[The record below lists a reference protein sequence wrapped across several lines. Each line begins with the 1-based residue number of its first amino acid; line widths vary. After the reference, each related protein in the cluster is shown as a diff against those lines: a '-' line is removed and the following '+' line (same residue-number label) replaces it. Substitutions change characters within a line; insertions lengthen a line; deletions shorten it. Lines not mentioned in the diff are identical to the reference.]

1 MMTIYVKKIH
11 LNKES
16 QKYIIL
22 AAKNTNGPGHH
33 LIELSDTLEI
43 SQFRLIHHKVK
54 LITLEDTGMSA
65 KIEKTK
71 KDGKLHYNLLKVY
84 K

>member
-1 MMTIYVKKIH
+1 MAAYVKKIH
-11 LNKES
+11 IDKETR
-16 QKYIIL
+16 KHIIL
-22 AAKNTNGPGHH
+22 ASKNTNGPGHH
-33 LIELSDTLEI
+33 LIELTDTLEI
-43 SQFRLIHHKVK
+43 SQFKLVHKKIK
-54 LITLEDTGMSA
+54 LVSLEHTGMSA

>member
-1 MMTIYVKKIH
+1 MTTYLKKIFID
-11 LNKES
+11 KES
-16 QKYIIL
+16 KKHIIL
-22 AAKNTNGPGHH
+22 AAKNTNGTGHH
-33 LIELSDTLEI
+33 LVELTNTLEI
-43 SQFRLIHHKVK
+43 LQFKLVHKKIK

-71 KDGKLHYNLLKVY
+71 KNGKLHYNLLKVY

>member
-1 MMTIYVKKIH
+1 MTTYVKKIH
-11 LNKES
+11 IDKES
-16 QKYIIL
+16 KKHIIL
-22 AAKNTNGPGHH
+22 AAKNINWPGHH
-33 LIELSDTLEI
+33 LIELTNTLEI
-43 SQFRLIHHKVK
+43 SQFKLVHKKIK

-71 KDGKLHYNLLKVY
+71 KNGKLHYNLLKVY

>member
-1 MMTIYVKKIH
+1 MAAYVKKIH
-11 LNKES
+11 IDKETR
-16 QKYIIL
+16 KHIIL
-22 AAKNTNGPGHH
+22 ASKNTNGPGHH
-33 LIELSDTLEI
+33 LIELTDSLEI
-43 SQFRLIHHKVK
+43 SQFKLVHKKVK
-54 LITLEDTGMSA
+54 LISLEDTGMSA

>member
-1 MMTIYVKKIH
+1 MTTYVKKIH
-11 LNKES
+11 IDKVTKKN
-16 QKYIIL
+16 IIL
-22 AAKNTNGPGHH
+22 AAKNSNGPGHH
-33 LIELSDTLEI
+33 LIELTDTLEI
-43 SQFRLIHHKVK
+43 SQFRLIHKKIK

-71 KDGKLHYNLLKVY
+71 KDGKLHYNILKVY

>member
-1 MMTIYVKKIH
+1 MAAYVKKIH
-11 LNKES
+11 IDKETR
-16 QKYIIL
+16 KYIIL

-33 LIELSDTLEI
+33 LIELTDSLEI
-43 SQFRLIHHKVK
+43 SQFKLDHKKVK
-54 LITLEDTGMSA
+54 LISLEDTGMSA

-71 KDGKLHYNLLKVY
+71 KDGKLYYNLLKVY